1 MFSFGRYEPYSSDGE
16 LYMPFDPKT
25 GLLTFFGC
33 GYDWFPETRTILV
46 RRGGKSVSYT
56 IGKDIGEMDGLPV
69 ISFSRL
75 TDDFGISDIV
85 IKTEK
90 MF

>member
-1 MFSFGRYEPYSSDGE
+1 M
-16 LYMPFDPKT
+16 
-25 GLLTFFGC
+25 
-33 GYDWFPETRTILV
+33 
-46 RRGGKSVSYT
+46 SYT

-69 ISFSRL
+69 IPFGRL
-75 TDDFGISDIV
+75 TDDLGISDIV